1 MPPLF
6 AFSLFYFS
14 ALFAF
19 LPFPPFYFFSLLL
32 FYFFMSYNSLWRSLT
47 PLYDPD
53 EAKAVVRTLLDSLF
67 GMTLTDIVCG
77 AVDSLSAADTQRLS
91 AAMRRLEAAEPV
103 QYVLG
108 SAPFCRRRFAVRPG
122 VLIPRPETEWLVQ
135 RATVAAK
142 GRKAGNRRI
151 LDIGTGSGCIAISI
165 ALEVPEAVVEAW
177 DISPQALDI
186 ARANASD
193 LGASVTFT
201 LADALNA
208 PCEEATR
215 DIIVSNPPYICHR
228 EHAAM
233 SPNVLRHEPHTAL
246 FVPDDDPLLF
256 YRAIALYA
264 RKALRHGGMLLFE
277 CNTLYAADTAAMLR
291 TMGFDDPAVHDDCFG
306 KPRFVEAVVT

>member
-19 LPFPPFYFFSLLL
+19 LPFPPFYFFTFLL

-142 GRKAGNRRI
+142 GRKAAGCRI
-151 LDIGTGSGCIAISI
+151 LDIGTGSG
-165 ALEVPEAVVEAW
+165 
-177 DISPQALDI
+177 
-186 ARANASD
+186 
-193 LGASVTFT
+193 
-201 LADALNA
+201 
-208 PCEEATR
+208 
-215 DIIVSNPPYICHR
+215 
-228 EHAAM
+228 
-233 SPNVLRHEPHTAL
+233 
-246 FVPDDDPLLF
+246 
-256 YRAIALYA
+256 
-264 RKALRHGGMLLFE
+264 
-277 CNTLYAADTAAMLR
+277 
-291 TMGFDDPAVHDDCFG
+291 
-306 KPRFVEAVVT
+306 